1 MFSKERIL
9 IIIFYYQRNVGIG
22 QAKFQVSSPELKG
35 KMRLDYK
42 KRSVKHNRMIILQP
56 RTTMIVFG

>member
-9 IIIFYYQRNVGIG
+9 IIVFYYQRNVGIG

-35 KMRLDYK
+35 KMKLD
-42 KRSVKHNRMIILQP
+42 
-56 RTTMIVFG
+56 